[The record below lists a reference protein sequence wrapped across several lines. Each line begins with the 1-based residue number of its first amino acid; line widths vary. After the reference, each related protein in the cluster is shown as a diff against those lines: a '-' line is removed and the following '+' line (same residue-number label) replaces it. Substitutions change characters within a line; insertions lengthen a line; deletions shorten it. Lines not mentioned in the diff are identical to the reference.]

1 MRTYR
6 VAAIALVLLAAPAAR
21 SATIAKSPPW
31 ISIESPV
38 NPYDASTRGALLLVH
53 GSFRDGVP
61 QLSDLR
67 GTAEG
72 VVKGA
77 RQTVA
82 LHFDSTGRPGVFALR
97 RQWSTDGSW
106 VLRISLR
113 TTTALVTLDRDGEV
127 AGTHVPLHVTAGGSV
142 PRDISAA
149 EIDSTLAAIARR

>member
-1 MRTYR
+1 MRFYR
-6 VAAIALVLLAAPAAR
+6 VAAIGLTALAAAAAR
-21 SATIAKSPPW
+21 PVSLAKSPPW

-53 GSFRDGVP
+53 AAFREGVP
-61 QLSDLR
+61 QLSDLH

-72 VVKGA
+72 LVSGT

-82 LHFDSTGRPGVFALR
+82 LRLDSTGRPGVFALR
-97 RQWSTDGSW
+97 RQWPADGSW

-113 TTTALVTLDRDGEV
+113 TTTALVTLDRDGQV
-127 AGTHVPLHVTAGGSV
+127 TGTHVPLHVTGGGTV
-142 PRDISAA
+142 PRDISGA